1 MKLYAV
7 HFLYKEEFEYTTK
20 KSISNAVPQEGC
32 IVALMVILINK
43 ENNYALFFKFK
54 ILLQSKTTTWS
65 ISTQHTL
72 LKMRKNERIN

>member
-1 MKLYAV
+1 MRFTFCIRSNLN
-7 HFLYKEEFEYTTK
+7 TQQK

-54 ILLQSKTTTWS
+54 SCCSQRLQHGQYLRNIRS
-65 ISTQHTL
+65 
-72 LKMRKNERIN
+72 

>member
-1 MKLYAV
+1 MRFTFSIRSNLN
-7 HFLYKEEFEYTTK
+7 TQQK
-20 KSISNAVPQEGC
+20 KSISNAVSQEGC

-72 LKMRKNERIN
+72 LKMR